1 MPRATNAPA
10 SQRRRKRMIKAAA
23 GYRGWRSKKFRY
35 AKNAVWHGLTYSFA
49 HRKDK
54 KGAFRRLWTQRSN
67 AACRAQGVTYSRFI
81 EALKKANIALDR
93 KRLAELATNDPKAF
107 SAVLAATK
115 QGALL
120 RAANAWRIDTGEG

>member
-54 KGAFRRLWTQRSN
+54 KADFRALWTQRIN
-67 AACRAQGVTYSRFI
+67 AACRAQDTTYSKFI
-81 EALKKANIALDR
+81 AALKKAKIELDR
-93 KRLAELATNDPKAF
+93 LFVAELSANDAKAF

-115 QGALL
+115 
-120 RAANAWRIDTGEG
+120 

>member
-10 SQRRRKRMIKAAA
+10 SQARRKRMVLAAK
-23 GYRGWRSKKFRY
+23 GYRGWRSTKFRY

-54 KGAFRRLWTQRSN
+54 KADYRMLWTTRIN
-67 AACRAQGVTYSRFI
+67 AACRAEGITYSRFI
-81 EALKKANIALDR
+81 AALKKAKIELDR
-93 KRLAELATNDPKAF
+93 KSLSELATNDPKAF

-115 QGALL
+115 
-120 RAANAWRIDTGEG
+120 

>member
-1 MPRATNAPA
+1 ML
-10 SQRRRKRMIKAAA
+10 KAAK

-54 KGAFRRLWTQRSN
+54 KADYRALWNQRIN
-67 AACRAQGVTYSRFI
+67 AACRAQGITYSRFI

-93 KRLAELATNDPKAF
+93 KILAELATNDPAAF
-107 SAVLAATK
+107 SAVVAATK
-115 QGALL
+115 
-120 RAANAWRIDTGEG
+120 

>member
-54 KGAFRRLWTQRSN
+54 KADYRSLWTVRIN
-67 AACRAQGVTYSRFI
+67 AACRAQGLTYSRFI
-81 EALKKANIALDR
+81 NGLGRAGVLVDR
-93 KRLAELATNDPKAF
+93 KVLSDLAINEPAAFQAIAEKAK
-107 SAVLAATK
+107 AALAA
-115 QGALL
+115 
-120 RAANAWRIDTGEG
+120 

>member
-10 SQRRRKRMIKAAA
+10 SQRRRKRMVLAAK

-54 KGAFRRLWTQRSN
+54 KGDYRMLWTQRIN
-67 AACRAQGVTYSRFI
+67 AACRPQGITYSRFI
-81 EALKKANIALDR
+81 AALKKANIALDR
-93 KRLAELATNDPKAF
+93 KILADLAVNDAKAF

-115 QGALL
+115 
-120 RAANAWRIDTGEG
+120 

>member
-10 SQRRRKRMIKAAA
+10 SGRRRKRMLHAAK

-54 KGAFRRLWTQRSN
+54 KADYRALWTQRIN
-67 AACRAQGVTYSRFI
+67 AACRSQGITYSRFI

-93 KRLAELATNDPKAF
+93 KTLADLATNDAKAF
-107 SAVLAATK
+107 SAVLSAAK
-115 QGALL
+115 S
-120 RAANAWRIDTGEG
+120 

>member
-10 SQRRRKRMIKAAA
+10 SQRRRKRMIKAAK

-54 KGAFRRLWTQRSN
+54 KADYRALWTQRIN
-67 AACRAQGVTYSRFI
+67 AAVRARGTTYSKFI
-81 EALKKANIALDR
+81 AALKKAKIELDR
-93 KRLAELATNDPKAF
+93 KILAELAANDIKAF
-107 SAVLAATK
+107 EAVMAAAK
-115 QGALL
+115 
-120 RAANAWRIDTGEG
+120 

>member
-10 SQRRRKRMIKAAA
+10 SRARRKRMIKAAA

-54 KGAFRRLWTQRSN
+54 KADYRALWNQRIN
-67 AACRAQGVTYSRFI
+67 AAVRAQGSTYSKFI
-81 EALKKANIALDR
+81 AALKKAKIELDR
-93 KRLAELATNDPKAF
+93 KILADLAATDPKAF
-107 SAVLAATK
+107 AAVLAAAK
-115 QGALL
+115 
-120 RAANAWRIDTGEG
+120 

>member
-10 SQRRRKRMIKAAA
+10 SWRRRKRMLLAAK
-23 GYRGWRSKKFRY
+23 GYRGWRSTKFRY

-54 KGAFRRLWTQRSN
+54 KADYRALWTQRIN
-67 AACRAQGVTYSRFI
+67 AACRAQGITYSRFI

-93 KRLAELATNDPKAF
+93 KILAELAVNDAKAF
-107 SAVLAATK
+107 TAVLSAAK
-115 QGALL
+115 S
-120 RAANAWRIDTGEG
+120 

>member
-10 SQRRRKRMIKAAA
+10 SQRRRKRMILAAK
-23 GYRGWRSKKFRY
+23 GYRGWRSTKFRY

-54 KGAFRRLWTQRSN
+54 KADYRMLWNQRIN
-67 AACRAQGVTYSRFI
+67 AACRAEGMTYSRFI
-81 EALKKANIALDR
+81 AALKKANIALDR
-93 KRLAELATNDPKAF
+93 KSLSDLATNDPKAF

-115 QGALL
+115 
-120 RAANAWRIDTGEG
+120 

>member
-10 SQRRRKRMIKAAA
+10 SQRRRKRMVLAAK

-54 KGAFRRLWTQRSN
+54 KGDYRMLWTQRIN
-67 AACRAQGVTYSRFI
+67 AACRTQGITYSRFI
-81 EALKKANIALDR
+81 AALKKANIALDR
-93 KRLAELATNDPKAF
+93 KVLADLAVNDAKAF

-115 QGALL
+115 G
-120 RAANAWRIDTGEG
+120 

>member
-10 SQRRRKRMIKAAA
+10 SRSRRKRMILAAK

-54 KGAFRRLWTQRSN
+54 KADYRKLWNQRIN
-67 AACRAQGVTYSRFI
+67 AACRAQGITYSRFI
-81 EALKKANIALDR
+81 SALKKAKIDLDR
-93 KRLAELATNDPKAF
+93 KILADLAVNDPKAF
-107 SAVLAATK
+107 SAVLAAVK
-115 QGALL
+115 
-120 RAANAWRIDTGEG
+120 

>member
-10 SQRRRKRMIKAAA
+10 SRSRRKRMLLAAK
-23 GYRGWRSKKFRY
+23 GYRGWRSTKFRY

-54 KGAFRRLWTQRSN
+54 KADFRALWMQRIN
-67 AACRAQGVTYSRFI
+67 AACRAQGITYSRSI
-81 EALKKANIALDR
+81 AALKKANIALDR
-93 KRLAELATNDPKAF
+93 KVLADLAVNDAKAF

-115 QGALL
+115 
-120 RAANAWRIDTGEG
+120 